1 MKKIAVVLSGCGFLD
16 GSEIYEATFTLL
28 ELDKHKVEVTIFAP
42 DENQHYV
49 INHLTKEQMSEKRNI
64 LVESARIAR
73 GKIQSL
79 DKLKVED
86 FDSIILPGG
95 YGAALNLCDIG
106 IKNEAGA
113 VLDSIKTIILQFY
126 NASKPIGA
134 MCIAPVILASV
145 LKEHAIRIT
154 LGEHNELIK
163 KLGATEQ
170 ICTVQ
175 DIVIDKTNRI
185 VTTPAFMINAPIAE
199 IHKGISNLV
208 TQILSM
214 IEQGDKS

>member
-1 MKKIAVVLSGCGFLD
+1 MKKIAVVLSGCGYLD
-16 GSEIYEATFTLL
+16 GSEIYEAVFTLL
-28 ELDKHKVEVTIFAP
+28 ELDKHKVQVSIFAP

-49 INHLTKEQMSEKRNI
+49 INHYTKEQTTEQRNI

-73 GKIQSL
+73 SKIQPL
-79 DKLKVED
+79 DKLKVDE

-95 YGAALNLCDIG
+95 YGAALNLSNIG
-106 IKNEAGA
+106 VKNEHGA
-113 VLDSIKTIILQFY
+113 VLDSVKKVIVQFY
-126 NASKPIGA
+126 KASKPIGA

-145 LKEHAIRIT
+145 LKEHNIKVT
-154 LGEHNELIK
+154 LGEHNGLLE

-170 ICTVQ
+170 VCEVQ
-175 DIVIDKTNRI
+175 DIVVDKANKL

-208 TQILSM
+208 TQLLSM
-214 IEQGDKS
+214 LG

>member
-16 GSEIYEATFTLL
+16 GSEIYEAVFTLL
-28 ELDKHKVEVTIFAP
+28 ELDKHKVNVSIFAP
-42 DENQHYV
+42 NEHQHYV
-49 INHLTKEQMSEKRNI
+49 INHLTKEQTNEKRNI

-79 DKLKVED
+79 DKLKTEE

-95 YGAALNLCDIG
+95 FGAALNLSNIG
-106 IKNEAGA
+106 IQNEAGT

-126 NASKPIGA
+126 KASKPIGA

-145 LKEHAIRIT
+145 LKEHAIIIT
-154 LGEHNELIK
+154 LGEHSELIK

-170 ICTVQ
+170 ICSVQ
-175 DIVIDKTNRI
+175 DVVVDKTNKL

-208 TQILSM
+208 TNLLEM
-214 IEQGDKS
+214 ID